1 MSNQNCNTMYSSRN
15 KMMGVPVF
23 NRFFENFAES
33 GLNPFLAN
41 SGFSPAINVAETEN
55 GYRLEVA
62 APGFKKDHFSLKLE
76 NHVLTIKGEMK
87 EEKEEK
93 NEKFTRREFKASS
106 FERSF
111 SLPENIHEDGIEA
124 KYEDG
129 VLTVQ
134 LKRAE
139 QPKKVKEIQVV

>member
-1 MSNQNCNTMYSSRN
+1 MIS
-15 KMMGVPVF
+15 VPLLS
-23 NRFFENFAES
+23 RFFENFADS
-33 GLNPFLAN
+33 DLNSLFGNA
-41 SGFSPAINVAETEN
+41 SFSPAINVAETET
-55 GYRLEVA
+55 GYRLELA
-62 APGFKKDHFSLKLE
+62 APGFKKDNFSIKLE
-76 NHVLTIKGEMK
+76 NHVLTIKGELK

-111 SLPENIHEDGIEA
+111 SIPEDIHEDGIEA

-134 LKRAE
+134 LKKAE
-139 QPKKVKEIQVV
+139 QPKRVKKIQVV